1 MRWIIG
7 ALSALA
13 LGAALLV
20 GYALLVVLPGL
31 PSLDAITDYRPKIPL
46 RVYTADKVLIGEFG
60 AEHRN
65 FVPIGDIPEVMKNAL
80 LAIEDARF
88 YAHGG
93 VDFIGALRAVLA
105 DLRGGSLAQGASTI
119 TMQVARNFF
128 LTREKTRARKMSE
141 IMLAY
146 KIEASLSKERILEL
160 YMNEIYLGERAYG
173 FASAADV
180 YFGKSLKDLTIA
192 QSAMLAGLPQAPAAY
207 NPVANPKRARQRQQ
221 LVLARMRDLGYITPA
236 QYQQASLEQL
246 QVRVDPHAFETHAE
260 FVAEVVRRTMFAQ
273 YKEETYTR
281 GFTVYTTILKA
292 DQDAAYQAVRRGV
305 MDYDQRHGYR
315 GPEAT
320 IALPAEPEARQD
332 AIDEALLK
340 HPGSADLQ
348 SAVVLSTSP
357 KSVRAAMLSG
367 ETIEITGDGL
377 RFAGAGL
384 ATRAK
389 QPIRLS
395 TGAVIRVT
403 QNARKR
409 WSITQIPDVSAAF
422 VALNPQNGAVR
433 AMVGG
438 FDFNF
443 SQYDHV
449 TQAWRQPGSSFKPFI
464 YSAAL
469 EKGFFPA
476 TIINDAPLSL
486 DAADGSGSSG
496 GWEPHNDDGSYDGP
510 LSMRYALAHSKNVV
524 SVRILQAIT
533 PQYALSYLPRFG
545 FDAAKHPA
553 NLTLALGTGAVTPMQ
568 MAAAYAVFA
577 NGGYRVGSYLIQKVV
592 DAQGIVVSEAAPIAA
607 GQESARVID
616 ARNAFVMD
624 SMMRDV
630 VRSGT
635 GAIAGQRLPRGD
647 LAGKTGTTSDAI
659 DGWFAGYGGDLV
671 AVAWMGYDD
680 PKSLGGREFGATV
693 ALPIWIQYMREAL
706 KGKPEFK
713 LAVPPGLAQAEGDW
727 MYQEFTAAGA
737 IRSLGV
743 EHEPGERGPGER
755 EPVLPQKDL
764 SYIN

>member
-7 ALSALA
+7 ALSLLA
-13 LGAALLV
+13 LGAALSV
-20 GYALLVVLPGL
+20 GYALLVVLPNL

-65 FVPIGDIPEVMKNAL
+65 FVPIGEIPEVMKNAL

-93 VDFIGALRAVLA
+93 VDFIGALRALVA

-160 YMNEIYLGERAYG
+160 YMNQIYLGERAYG

-246 QVRVDPHAFETHAE
+246 QVRADPHAFETHAE
-260 FVAEVVRRTMFAQ
+260 YVAEVVRRTLFAQ

-315 GPEAT
+315 GPEAAIT
-320 IALPAEPEARQD
+320 LPAGADARQD
-332 AIDEALLK
+332 AIDEVLLK

-348 SAVVLSTSP
+348 SAVVLSASP

-367 ETIEITGDGL
+367 EIIEITGDGL
-377 RFAGAGL
+377 RFAAAGL

-389 QPIRLS
+389 PQIKLAA
-395 TGAVIRVT
+395 GAVIRVT

-409 WSITQIPDVSAAF
+409 WAITQIPDVAAAF

-486 DAADGSGSSG
+486 DGADGSGA

-524 SVRILQAIT
+524 SVRILHAIT

-568 MAAAYAVFA
+568 MVAAYAVFA

-592 DAQGIVVSEAAPIAA
+592 DAHGTVVSEAAPIAA

-635 GAIAGQRLPRGD
+635 GAIAGQRLPRVD
-647 LAGKTGTTSDAI
+647 LAGKTGTTSDAV

-706 KGKPEFK
+706 KGKPEFQ

-727 MYQEFTAAGA
+727 MYQEFSNAGA

-743 EHEPGERGPGER
+743 ESGEPEPNVR

>member
-1 MRWIIG
+1 MSSIFERFARPGIARWVIG
-7 ALSALA
+7 ALLAFA

-20 GYALLVVLPGL
+20 GYALLVIQPSL

-65 FVPIGDIPEVMKNAL
+65 FVPIAEIPEVMKNAL

-88 YAHGG
+88 YTHGG
-93 VDFIGALRAVLA
+93 VDFIGALRAVVA
-105 DLRGGSLAQGASTI
+105 DLRGGTLAQGASTI

-146 KIEASLSKERILEL
+146 KIEAFLSKERILEL
-160 YMNEIYLGERAYG
+160 YMNQIYLGERAYG

-180 YFGKSLKDLTIA
+180 YFGKSLKELTIA

-207 NPVANPKRARQRQQ
+207 NPVANPKRAKQRQQ
-221 LVLARMRDLGYITPA
+221 LVLARMRDLGYINPV
-236 QYQQASLEQL
+236 QYQQAMLEQL

-260 FVAEVVRRTMFAQ
+260 YVAELVRRTLFAQ

-281 GFTVYTTILKA
+281 GLTVYTTILKA

-315 GPEAT
+315 GPEGT

-340 HPGSADLQ
+340 HPGSVDLP
-348 SAVVLSTSP
+348 SAVVLSASP
-357 KSVRAAMLSG
+357 KLVQAAMLSG
-367 ETIEITGDGL
+367 EIIEITGDGL
-377 RFAGAGL
+377 RFAATAL
-384 ATRAK
+384 ATRVK
-389 QPIRLS
+389 SQIKLS
-395 TGAVIRVT
+395 AGAVIRVT

-409 WSITQIPDVSAAF
+409 WAISQIPDVAAAF

-469 EKGFFPA
+469 EKGFSPA
-476 TIINDAPLSL
+476 TIINDAPLAL
-486 DAADGSGSSG
+486 DAADGSGG
-496 GWEPHNDDGSYDGP
+496 AGWEPHNDDGSYDGP

-533 PQYALSYLPRFG
+533 PQYALGYLPRFG

-592 DAQGIVVSEAAPIAA
+592 DAHGTVISQATPIAA
-607 GQESARVID
+607 GQESARSTR
-616 ARNAFVMD
+616 A
-624 SMMRDV
+624 MR
-630 VRSGT
+630 
-635 GAIAGQRLPRGD
+635 L
-647 LAGKTGTTSDAI
+647 
-659 DGWFAGYGGDLV
+659 
-671 AVAWMGYDD
+671 
-680 PKSLGGREFGATV
+680 
-693 ALPIWIQYMREAL
+693 
-706 KGKPEFK
+706 
-713 LAVPPGLAQAEGDW
+713 
-727 MYQEFTAAGA
+727 
-737 IRSLGV
+737 
-743 EHEPGERGPGER
+743 
-755 EPVLPQKDL
+755 
-764 SYIN
+764 